1 MHLKSIGAIVARTL
15 SYEACEF
22 ELIEDVSDDSV
33 RKIYNDAA
41 NLWSKCAVR
50 MHPSYLFL
58 KCLDSNIAIVSTV
71 DLHSH
76 LADRCAKLEK
86 EVNIQKQIAKT
97 LEKQGG
103 QGLLSE
109 EELFYQGLNEDS
121 DSEDEENEDKDDP
134 LVIQRELRRKFR
146 HRKPSHLKGLFW
158 SSHQRFFR
166 TLCIASKVDTA
177 ISTAKK
183 ALKDGHCCVIG
194 LQSTGE
200 SRAKG
205 AAKIAG
211 LGDEGGSFGEA
222 FVSAPNEDLKR
233 TIMQM
238 FPLPPKPAGVI
249 APEFLN
255 HLKKEDIIGD
265 DCTVDDTASISDSS
279 LDLSLDSN
287 RPSRRAKKPVC
298 YDERNVSSE
307 GVILN
312 LRKEKNAVEKSSKK
326 RKSDSD
332 DDFSVSIS
340 GDELSDSD
348 SDDDDDAFDVKT
360 KTTPS
365 EAIAWNEIPLDSDEA
380 SMCLADR
387 IEYKRRAN
395 YRRAAEKVK
404 GWLDTVD
411 NLSLPANPLDR
422 LLNELGGP
430 DEVAE
435 LTGRKSRQIKQYN
448 AMTDKYEIIYEKRKG
463 EGPMD
468 QINIEEKNNF
478 QNGTKLVA
486 ILSEAA
492 STGISLQADKRV
504 KNQRR
509 RVHITIELPWSADK
523 AIQQLGRTHR
533 SNQTTGPLYKF
544 LISDV
549 GGEKRFASA
558 VAKRLALLGALTQ
571 GDRRATGSANSLGL
585 STFDMDNQY
594 GSQALRKMIKTI
606 WTCAS
611 NESVDSEVD
620 DGLYVEALKMI
631 DGHLKEALDGEERGE
646 GTLEENLVPFDD
658 DSEG

>member
-1 MHLKSIGAIVARTL
+1 MHLKSVGAIVARTL

-22 ELIEDVSDDSV
+22 ELIDDVSDENV

-41 NLWSKCAVR
+41 NLW
-50 MHPSYLFL
+50 
-58 KCLDSNIAIVSTV
+58 I

-76 LADRCAKLEK
+76 LADRVAKLKK
-86 EVNIQKQIAKT
+86 EAEMKKKIKLL

-103 QGLLSE
+103 QGLLNDE
-109 EELFYQGLNEDS
+109 QLFYQGMNEDS
-121 DSEDEENEDKDDP
+121 DDEGEQDEDEDGDDP
-134 LVIQRELRRKFR
+134 LVIQRKLRRKFR
-146 HRKPSHLKGLFW
+146 DRKPGILKGLFW

-177 ISTAKK
+177 ISTAQK
-183 ALKDGHCCVIG
+183 ALADGHCCVIG

-211 LGDEGGSFGEA
+211 LADEGGSFGEA

-255 HLKKEDIIGD
+255 HLKKEDLMGD
-265 DCTVDDTASISDSS
+265 DDTASVSTQNSSSTMDSS
-279 LDLSLDSN
+279 
-287 RPSRRAKKPVC
+287 RPSRRAKTTVS
-298 YDERNVSSE
+298 YDETNVSSE

-312 LRKEKNAVEKSSKK
+312 LGEKVGKAKKSGKNK
-326 RKSDSD
+326 RKSSSNSSLESEYRDL
-332 DDFSVSIS
+332 
-340 GDELSDSD
+340 LSDSD
-348 SDDDDDAFDVKT
+348 SDSDEEFDALDLK
-360 KTTPS
+360 KKKAPS
-365 EAIAWNEIPLDSDEA
+365 QTIAWNEIPLEA
-380 SMCLADR
+380 DDVNMCLADK
-387 IEYKRRAN
+387 IEFKRKAN

-404 GWLDTVD
+404 GWIDTVD
-411 NLSLPANPLDR
+411 SLSLPANPLDR

-430 DEVAE
+430 DQVAE

-448 AMTDKYEIIYEKRKG
+448 AMTDKYEVIYEKRKG
-463 EGPMD
+463 EGRLD

-478 QNGTKLVA
+478 QNGSKLVA

-594 GSQALRKMIKTI
+594 GSNALHKMLKLI
-606 WTCAS
+606 WACSS
-611 NESVDSEVD
+611 NEAVDNEVD
-620 DGLYVEALKMI
+620 DALYAEALKMI
-631 DGHLKEALDGEERGE
+631 DGHLKEAIDAEERGE
-646 GTLEENLVPFDD
+646 GTLEQNLEPFDD
-658 DSEG
+658 DTEG

>member
-1 MHLKSIGAIVARTL
+1 M
-15 SYEACEF
+15 
-22 ELIEDVSDDSV
+22 
-33 RKIYNDAA
+33 
-41 NLWSKCAVR
+41 
-50 MHPSYLFL
+50 
-58 KCLDSNIAIVSTV
+58 
-71 DLHSH
+71 
-76 LADRCAKLEK
+76 
-86 EVNIQKQIAKT
+86 T

-109 EELFYQGLNEDS
+109 EQLFYQGLNEDS
-121 DSEDEENEDKDDP
+121 DSEGEEEDEDDP
-134 LVIQRELRRKFR
+134 LVIQRNLRRKFR
-146 HRKPSHLKGLFW
+146 NRKPSRLKGLFW

-183 ALKDGHCCVIG
+183 ALEDGHCCVIG

-211 LGDEGGSFGEA
+211 LADEGGSFGEA

-265 DCTVDDTASISDSS
+265 DGTVDTDTASVSDNS
-279 LDLSLDSN
+279 LDLSLDSS
-287 RPSRRAKKPVC
+287 RPSRRARKAVS

-312 LRKEKNAVEKSSKK
+312 LGTKVGAGKKSGKK
-326 RKSDSD
+326 RNSSSADSD
-332 DDFSVSIS
+332 DESDFSVSIE
-340 GDELSDSD
+340 GDVLSDSD
-348 SDDDDDAFDVKT
+348 SDDDDDAFDLK
-360 KTTPS
+360 KKKTPS
-365 EAIAWNEIPLDSDEA
+365 QSIAWNEIPLDSDETN
-380 SMCLADR
+380 MCLSDR
-387 IEYKRRAN
+387 IEFKRKAN

-411 NLSLPANPLDR
+411 SLSLPANPLDR

-430 DEVAE
+430 DQVAE

-448 AMTDKYEIIYEKRKG
+448 AMTDKYEVIYEKRKG

-468 QINIEEKNNF
+468 QLNIEEKNNF
-478 QNGTKLVA
+478 QNGSKLIA

-594 GSQALRKMIKTI
+594 GSRALHKMLKLI
-606 WTCAS
+606 WTCAG
-611 NESVDSEVD
+611 NEAVDKEVD

-631 DGHLKEALDGEERGE
+631 DGHLKEALEAEERGE

-658 DSEG
+658 DTEG